1 MAIAVSVSIC
11 LAGVFFMVRF
21 FLALYREHRPKRT
34 RQVLFLG
41 VKSAEGAHPH
51 IPVLG
56 ATYEY
61 QEAVLRWPLRHAQ
74 NSSKAGVPAKPM
86 HHLFRPGRLAQG
98 HR

>member
-11 LAGVFFMVRF
+11 FAGVLFMIRF
-21 FLALYREHRPKRT
+21 FVALYREHKPERAG
-34 RQVLFLG
+34 QVLFLDA
-41 VKSAEGAHPH
+41 KPH